1 MQRALGTQPP
11 VVTSVTSQIAAKP
24 QKKDVIGPA
33 EYEKKE
39 LPQMKPSVAQP
50 ATATNKPEGQKQAS
64 PTPSQK
70 MSQEP
75 QKTSGPNKSPDQTR
89 QTEQETGGFFGFGGD
104 KSQPDVAK
112 PAESVSGKM
121 LGFGS
126 PIFSSASTLFTSAV
140 QDQPK
145 TTPPVSPK
153 MSTAKEIKSPALQKK
168 EQKKSEQHQQSKTPP
183 LVQAK
188 VDIVPS
194 QHTKAALASQV
205 TVKPGQSTCPLCKVK
220 LNTGSKD
227 PPNYNTCT
235 ECKNTVCNQCGFNPM
250 PNVSEVSEI
259 HSMFNAKEYFDVV
272 CFLCYARY
280 FNFIIQT
287 L

>member
-11 VVTSVTSQIAAKP
+11 VVTSTTSQIAAKP
-24 QKKDVIGPA
+24 QKKNIIGPA

-39 LPQMKPSVAQP
+39 LPQRKPSVAQP
-50 ATATNKPEGQKQAS
+50 ATAANKPEDQKQVT

-75 QKTSGPNKSPDQTR
+75 QKSSGPNKSSDQTR
-89 QTEQETGGFFGFGGD
+89 QETRGFFGFGGD

-126 PIFSSASTLFTSAV
+126 SIFSSASTLITTAV

-168 EQKKSEQHQQSKTPP
+168 EQKEFEQPQQSKKPP
-183 LVQAK
+183 LAQAK
-188 VDIVPS
+188 VEKVTS
-194 QHTKAALASQV
+194 QHTKAALVSQV
-205 TVKPGQSTCPLCKVK
+205 TVNPGQSSCPLCKVK

-227 PPNYNTCT
+227 PPNYSTCT
-235 ECKNTVCNQCGFNPM
+235 DCKATVCNQCGFNPT
-250 PNVSEVSEI
+250 PNESEVSKI
-259 HSMFNAKEYFDVV
+259 YSVFTQCNMYSLFTFYIFTFDTI
-272 CFLCYARY
+272 FTIY
-280 FNFIIQT
+280 
-287 L
+287 